1 MQVTQTAADGLK
13 REFKVVVPADEI
25 ESRVKSRLERLSKT
39 VRVPGFRPGRA
50 PLGLLRR
57 QYGRAVMGEVLE
69 EAVDQGSRQAID
81 DNSLRPALRP
91 KVEVTAFDE
100 GKDLEFNLGV
110 EVLPDVP
117 EIDLT
122 RITLTRLV
130 AEPDEER
137 VDQAVANLVRARTSY
152 TPIGEPRAALP
163 GDQLVIDFEGTVDG
177 VSFEGGRGEGMTVV
191 LGSRTM
197 LPGFE
202 DGLIGAEV
210 GVEREV
216 VARFPDSYG
225 RAELAGK
232 EARFKVLVKEIRAA
246 EPITVDDAWA
256 QSLGFEDLADLR
268 RTFRDRIA
276 NDLKAMARNRLKR
289 ELLDQL
295 AAAYRFEVPPGMVD
309 IEFESI
315 WKQLSEEMR
324 RSGESFGEGAQS
336 EEALRAEYRAI
347 AERRVRLGLL
357 LADIG
362 AKNDVQVQ
370 PQELQQAMIA
380 HAQRFPGQERQVF
393 EFLQKTPAAL
403 EQLRAP
409 IYEDKV
415 VDLILGRANVTE
427 RSVSVEELLRDPD
440 EPAASTP
447 GEEA

>member
-1 MQVTQTAADGLK
+1 
-13 REFKVVVPADEI
+13 
-25 ESRVKSRLERLSKT
+25 
-39 VRVPGFRPGRA
+39 
-50 PLGLLRR
+50 
-57 QYGRAVMGEVLE
+57 
-69 EAVDQGSRQAID
+69 
-81 DNSLRPALRP
+81 
-91 KVEVTAFDE
+91 
-100 GKDLEFNLGV
+100 
-110 EVLPDVP
+110 
-117 EIDLT
+117 
-122 RITLTRLV
+122 
-130 AEPDEER
+130 
-137 VDQAVANLVRARTSY
+137 VANLVRARTSY

-210 GVEREV
+210 GVEREI